1 MGSSGAE
8 TGLNGGLGHVLERER
23 RRSRYQAS
31 CKRFLSSPG
40 FDELKDK
47 PLQHL
52 DSVNK
57 PFETHLV
64 DIYKNVKGNTHFVSL
79 SS

>member
-23 RRSRYQAS
+23 RRSQYQAS

-52 DSVNK
+52 DSVK
-57 PFETHLV
+57 KT
-64 DIYKNVKGNTHFVSL
+64 IRNTPRW
-79 SS
+79 